1 MVEPVGFV
9 EAWRAQFPE
18 SDPPC
23 MDLNSQGDI
32 EQELDKCKLSIK
44 HLEKE
49 VNKERFRMIYL
60 QTLLA
65 KERKS
70 YDGQRWG
77 FRRMP
82 QANDGD
88 LPSGPDSQRSHK
100 NDTPVEE
107 QQDRG
112 PARTVR
118 CKLLPEV
125 EVVDGASPAKQKS
138 GVSPPRQESEIPDF
152 PVGTGSVAA
161 LRSNFER
168 IRRAHSHTAGDGR
181 ALSVMSGQEKPFYV
195 NVEYHHER
203 GLVKVNDKEVS
214 DKISTL
220 GCQAMQMERKRSLH
234 SLPGNLSAATGDIS
248 KSVQRGRSTEGNCSY
263 NGSYDDTEVSPH
275 FLKDSVIRSTG
286 GKSERQPLECQP
298 YTSVYVGGM
307 MTDGDTR
314 VIHIR
319 DRSIEEDAHLTWP
332 RRSYSPGSFDD
343 VGGGYTPDCS
353 SNENL
358 TSSEEDFS
366 SGQSSQVSP
375 SPTTYQMY
383 REKSRSPSQN
393 SQQSFESSSPPT
405 PLSQKHLKQ
414 QVMVSE
420 ASIIGVRKMGQIW
433 PSDRDST
440 TSNRTSH
447 DNGVQ
452 GDLEPPYNETPLSY
466 GYDLEHSEEHHPCHD
481 PLSFTESP
489 SSSPRL
495 RSKTRSSHDTQSS
508 GSLESTLSVELDQ
521 EKGLEMRK
529 WVLSGILASE
539 ETYLSHLEALL
550 IPMKPL
556 RAAATTSQPMLT
568 IQEIETI
575 FFKVP
580 ELHEIH
586 KDFYDALLP
595 RIQDWSHQQCVGDLF
610 QKLASQLGVYR
621 AFVDNYKV
629 AVETADKCCQANAQ
643 FAEIS
648 ENLKVKSTKDCK
660 DQSSKNSL
668 ETLLYKPVDRV
679 TRSTLVLHDLLKHT
693 PSSHPDYPHLQDA
706 LRISQ
711 NFLSSINEEI
721 TPRRQS
727 MTVKKGENRQLLRD
741 RFMVELVEGSRKLRH
756 IFLFTDLLL
765 CAKLKKQAA
774 GKGQQYDCKW
784 YIPLADLTFQTI
796 EDCEST
802 PIPLIQD
809 EEIDAMK
816 IKISQIKSEIQRE
829 KRTTK
834 GPKVIERLRKK
845 LSEQES
851 LLLLMSPNMAFRVAN
866 RNGKGFTFLISSDYE
881 RAEWRDIIREQQKK
895 CFKSFS
901 LTSLELQM
909 LTNSC
914 VKLQTVH
921 TIPMTMNKE
930 DDESSGLYGFLNVI
944 IHSASGIKQSLNLYC
959 SLEVDSFGYFV
970 NKAKTRVYRDSTEPN
985 WNEEFEIE
993 LEGSQT
999 LRLLCYEKCCNKT
1012 KQSKEDGEVT
1022 DKIMAKGQIK
1032 LDPQTLQNKDWQ
1044 RTVITMNGIEVKLSM
1059 KFTSREFSLKR
1070 MPSRKQSGVF
1080 GVKIN
1085 VVTKRERSKVPLIV
1099 RQCVEEIERR
1109 GMEEVGIYRVSG
1121 VATDIQALKAAFD
1134 SNNKDVSVMMRE
1146 MDVNAIAGTLKLYF
1160 RELPEPLFTDE
1171 LYPNF
1176 AGGIALSDSVAKE
1189 SCMVNLLLSLPEP
1202 NFVTFLFLL
1211 DHLKRVAE
1219 IESINKMSLHNLATV
1234 FGPTLLRPSE
1244 KDSKIS
1250 NSSQP
1255 ISMNDSWSLEV
1266 MAQVQVLLYFLQLES
1281 IPTPDSKRQSLLFST
1296 EV

>member
-9 EAWRAQFPE
+9 AAWRAQFPE

-23 MDLNSQGDI
+23 MELNSLGNI
-32 EQELDKCKLSIK
+32 EQELDKCKASIR

-77 FRRMP
+77 FKSTPLM
-82 QANDGD
+82 NDGD
-88 LPSGPDSQRSHK
+88 MPSGADRSHT
-100 NDTPVEE
+100 DEVTVEE
-107 QQDRG
+107 QQQRG
-112 PARTVR
+112 PGKTAR
-118 CKLLPEV
+118 CKPHPEG
-125 EVVDGASPAKQKS
+125 EVDGASPAKQKG
-138 GVSPPRQESEIPDF
+138 GVSPVRQESEIPDF

-168 IRRAHSHTAGDGR
+168 IRRANSHTAGDGR
-181 ALSVMSGQEKPFYV
+181 GLSVMASQDKPFYV
-195 NVEYHHER
+195 NMEYHHDR
-203 GLVKVNDKEVS
+203 GLVKVNDRDVS

-220 GCQAMQMERKRSLH
+220 GSQAMQMERKRSLH
-234 SLPGNLSAATGDIS
+234 SLPGNLSAASGDIS
-248 KSVQRGRSTEGNCSY
+248 KAVQRGRSTEGNCSY
-263 NGSYDDTEVSPH
+263 NGSYDDAEVSPH

-286 GKSERQPLECQP
+286 GKSERQPAECQP

-307 MTDGDTR
+307 MADGDTR

-319 DRSIEEDAHLTWP
+319 DHSIDEEAHLTWP

-366 SGQSSQVSP
+366 SGQSSHVSP

-383 REKSRSPSQN
+383 RDKSRSPSQH

-405 PLSQKHLKQ
+405 PLSQKCLKQ

-420 ASIIGVRKMGQIW
+420 ASIIGVRKTGQIW
-433 PSDRDST
+433 PSDGNST
-440 TSNRTSH
+440 TSSRTSH
-447 DNGVQ
+447 DNSVQ
-452 GDLEPPYNETPLSY
+452 GDLEAPYNETPPSY
-466 GYDLEHSEEHHPCHD
+466 GYDLEHSEEHQPRHD
-481 PLSFTESP
+481 PLSFSRSP

-495 RSKTRSSHDTQSS
+495 CSKSRSSRDTQSS

-568 IQEIETI
+568 IQQIETI

-595 RIQDWSHQQCVGDLF
+595 RIQDWGHQQCVGDLF

-660 DQSSKNSL
+660 DQSAKNSL

-693 PSSHPDYPHLQDA
+693 PSNHPDYPLLQDA

-756 IFLFTDLLL
+756 VFLFTDLLL
-765 CAKLKKQAA
+765 CTKLKKQAA

-784 YIPLADLTFQTI
+784 YIPLADLTFQTL

-802 PIPLIQD
+802 PIPLVQD

-816 IKISQIKSEIQRE
+816 IKISQIKNEIQRE

-881 RAEWRDIIREQQKK
+881 RAEWREIIREQQKK

-930 DDESSGLYGFLNVI
+930 DDESPGLYGFLNVI
-944 IHSASGIKQSLNLYC
+944 VHSASGLKQSLNLYC

-999 LRLLCYEKCCNKT
+999 VRLLCYEKCCSKT
-1012 KQSKEDGEVT
+1012 KQSKEDGEIT
-1022 DKIMAKGQIK
+1022 DKIMAKGQLK

-1109 GMEEVGIYRVSG
+1109 GMDEVGIYRVSG

-1134 SNNKDVSVMMRE
+1134 SNNRDVSVMMRE

-1176 AGGIALSDSVAKE
+1176 SGGIALSDCVAKE
-1189 SCMVNLLLSLPEP
+1189 SCMLNLLLSLPEP
-1202 NFVTFLFLL
+1202 NLVTFLFLL
-1211 DHLKRVAE
+1211 DHLKRVADN
-1219 IESINKMSLHNLATV
+1219 ESINKMSLHNLATV

>member
-1 MVEPVGFV
+1 MEVIKGVPVRFWGVESAGRV
-9 EAWRAQFPE
+9 E
-18 SDPPC
+18 
-23 MDLNSQGDI
+23 
-32 EQELDKCKLSIK
+32 
-44 HLEKE
+44 
-49 VNKERFRMIYL
+49 
-60 QTLLA
+60 
-65 KERKS
+65 
-70 YDGQRWG
+70 
-77 FRRMP
+77 
-82 QANDGD
+82 
-88 LPSGPDSQRSHK
+88 
-100 NDTPVEE
+100 
-107 QQDRG
+107 
-112 PARTVR
+112 
-118 CKLLPEV
+118 
-125 EVVDGASPAKQKS
+125 
-138 GVSPPRQESEIPDF
+138 
-152 PVGTGSVAA
+152 
-161 LRSNFER
+161 
-168 IRRAHSHTAGDGR
+168 
-181 ALSVMSGQEKPFYV
+181 
-195 NVEYHHER
+195 
-203 GLVKVNDKEVS
+203 
-214 DKISTL
+214 
-220 GCQAMQMERKRSLH
+220 
-234 SLPGNLSAATGDIS
+234 
-248 KSVQRGRSTEGNCSY
+248 
-263 NGSYDDTEVSPH
+263 
-275 FLKDSVIRSTG
+275 
-286 GKSERQPLECQP
+286 
-298 YTSVYVGGM
+298 
-307 MTDGDTR
+307 
-314 VIHIR
+314 
-319 DRSIEEDAHLTWP
+319 
-332 RRSYSPGSFDD
+332 
-343 VGGGYTPDCS
+343 GGGGAVT
-353 SNENL
+353 
-358 TSSEEDFS
+358 
-366 SGQSSQVSP
+366 V
-375 SPTTYQMY
+375 PT
-383 REKSRSPSQN
+383 
-393 SQQSFESSSPPT
+393 F
-405 PLSQKHLKQ
+405 
-414 QVMVSE
+414 
-420 ASIIGVRKMGQIW
+420 
-433 PSDRDST
+433 
-440 TSNRTSH
+440 
-447 DNGVQ
+447 
-452 GDLEPPYNETPLSY
+452 
-466 GYDLEHSEEHHPCHD
+466 
-481 PLSFTESP
+481 
-489 SSSPRL
+489 
-495 RSKTRSSHDTQSS
+495 
-508 GSLESTLSVELDQ
+508 VELDQ

-539 ETYLSHLEALL
+539 EIYLSHLEALL

-568 IQEIETI
+568 IQQTETI

-595 RIQDWSHQQCVGDLF
+595 RVQDWGHQQCVGDLF

-660 DQSSKNSL
+660 DQSAKNSL

-693 PSSHPDYPHLQDA
+693 PSSHQDYALLLDA

-756 IFLFTDLLL
+756 VFLFTDLLL
-765 CAKLKKQAA
+765 CTKLKKQAA

-802 PIPLIQD
+802 PIPLVQD
-809 EEIDAMK
+809 EEIDALK
-816 IKISQIKSEIQRE
+816 IKISQIKNEIQRE

-866 RNGKGFTFLISSDYE
+866 RNGKVSHESQRRFLLLNS
-881 RAEWRDIIREQQKK
+881 

-930 DDESSGLYGFLNVI
+930 GKVHNAFHFLGFN
-944 IHSASGIKQSLNLYC
+944 IHLYC

-999 LRLLCYEKCCNKT
+999 LRLLCYEKCYNKT
-1012 KQSKEDGEVT
+1012 KQSKDDGENA

-1044 RTVITMNGIEVKLSM
+1044 RAVIAMNGIEVKLSM

-1109 GMEEVGIYRVSG
+1109 GMDEVGIYRVSG

-1134 SNNKDVSVMMRE
+1134 SNNRDVSVMMRE

-1160 RELPEPLFTDE
+1160 RELPEPLFTDD

-1176 AGGIALSDSVAKE
+1176 AGGIALSDCVAKE
-1189 SCMVNLLLSLPEP
+1189 SCMLNLLLSVPET
-1202 NFVTFLFLL
+1202 NLVTFLFLL

-1219 IESINKMSLHNLATV
+1219 NECINKMSLHNLATV

>member
-1 MVEPVGFV
+1 MAEPLGFV

-18 SDPPC
+18 TEPPS
-23 MDLNSQGDI
+23 MELNSLGDI
-32 EQELDKCKLSIK
+32 EQELDKCKSSIR

-49 VNKERFRMIYL
+49 VNMERFRMIYL

-77 FRRMP
+77 FKQMP

-88 LPSGPDSQRSHK
+88 LPQGPDSH
-100 NDTPVEE
+100 
-107 QQDRG
+107 G
-112 PARTVR
+112 PQADDAQAEGQLQGRPGKMARTKSNLEGNVN
-118 CKLLPEV
+118 
-125 EVVDGASPAKQKS
+125 GSSQAKQKE
-138 GVSPPRQESEIPDF
+138 GTLPVRHESEPPDF

-168 IRRAHSHTAGDGR
+168 IRRANSHTAADSRG
-181 ALSVMSGQEKPFYV
+181 LSATGSQEKPFYV
-195 NVEYHHER
+195 NMEYHHER

-234 SLPGNLSAATGDIS
+234 SLPGNLSAMAGEIS
-248 KSVQRGRSTEGNCSY
+248 KAALRGRSSEGNCCY
-263 NGSYDDTEVSPH
+263 NGSYDDSDANPH
-275 FLKDSVIRSTG
+275 FQKSG
-286 GKSERQPLECQP
+286 GKSERQPVECQP
-298 YTSVYVGGM
+298 YTSVYVGAM
-307 MTDGDTR
+307 MPDVDTR
-314 VIHIR
+314 VIHVK
-319 DRSIEEDAHLTWP
+319 DHSIEEDPHLTWP
-332 RRSYSPGSFDD
+332 RRSYSPGTFDD
-343 VGGGYTPDCS
+343 AGGGYTPDCS

-366 SGQSSQVSP
+366 SGPSSHVSP
-375 SPTTYQMY
+375 SPTTYQMF
-383 REKSRSPSQN
+383 REKSRSPSQ
-393 SQQSFESSSPPT
+393 QSLDSGSPPT
-405 PLSQKHLKQ
+405 PVSQKSLKHQ
-414 QVMVSE
+414 GLASE
-420 ASIIGVRKMGQIW
+420 ASIIRVRKVGQTW
-433 PSDRDST
+433 PSDGNST
-440 TSNRTSH
+440 TSSRTSH
-447 DNGVQ
+447 DNSIQ
-452 GDLEPPYNETPLSY
+452 GDMETPYNENSPSY
-466 GYDLEHSEEHHPCHD
+466 GYDLEQSEENQPRHD
-481 PLSFTESP
+481 SLSFSGSPP
-489 SSSPRL
+489 SSLRL
-495 RSKTRSSHDTQSS
+495 RSKNRNSRDTQSS
-508 GSLESTLSVELDQ
+508 GSLESTQSVELDQ

-556 RAAATTSQPMLT
+556 RAVATTSQPMLT
-568 IQEIETI
+568 IPEIETI

-595 RIQDWSHQQCVGDLF
+595 RVQDWSNQQCVGDLF

-643 FAEIS
+643 FAQIS

-660 DQSSKNSL
+660 EQPAKNSL

-693 PSSHPDYPHLQDA
+693 PSSHPDYPLLQDA

-727 MTVKKGENRQLLRD
+727 MTIKKGENRQLLRD

-765 CAKLKKQAA
+765 CTKLKKQAA
-774 GKGQQYDCKW
+774 GKGQHYDCKW

-796 EDCEST
+796 EDSESS
-802 PIPLIQD
+802 PIPLVQE

-816 IKISQIKSEIQRE
+816 IKISQIRNDIQRE

-834 GPKVIERLRKK
+834 GPKVIERLKKK

-851 LLLLMSPNMAFRVAN
+851 LLLLMSPNMAFKVAN

-881 RAEWRDIIREQQKK
+881 RAEWREIIREQQKK

-930 DDESSGLYGFLNVI
+930 DDESSGLCGFLDVI
-944 IHSASGIKQSLNLYC
+944 VHSATGLKHSLNLYC

-970 NKAKTRVYRDSTEPN
+970 NKAKTRVYRDSTEPS

-999 LRLLCYEKCCNKT
+999 LRLLCYEKCCSKP

-1022 DKIMAKGQIK
+1022 DKIIAKGQIK

-1044 RTVITMNGIEVKLSM
+1044 RAVIAMNGIEVKLSM
-1059 KFTSREFSLKR
+1059 KFNSREFSLKR

-1085 VVTKRERSKVPLIV
+1085 AVTKRERSKVPLIV

-1109 GMEEVGIYRVSG
+1109 GMDEVGIYRVSG

-1189 SCMVNLLLSLPEP
+1189 SCMLNLLLSLPEP
-1202 NFVTFLFLL
+1202 NLVTFLFLL

-1219 IESINKMSLHNLATV
+1219 NECINKMSLHNLATV

-1244 KDSKIS
+1244 KDTKIS
-1250 NSSQP
+1250 TSSQP
-1255 ISMNDSWSLEV
+1255 LSMNDSWSLEV

-1281 IPTPDSKRQSLLFST
+1281 LPTPDSKRQSLLFST

>member
-18 SDPPC
+18 TDPPC
-23 MDLNSQGDI
+23 MELNSLGDI
-32 EQELDKCKLSIK
+32 EQELDKCKTSIRQ
-44 HLEKE
+44 LEKE

-77 FRRMP
+77 FKRTP
-82 QANDGD
+82 KTTEAD
-88 LPSGPDSQRSHK
+88 LPSSPDGQRAHME
-100 NDTPVEE
+100 EE
-107 QQDRG
+107 QQHRG
-112 PARTVR
+112 HGKITR
-118 CKLLPEV
+118 CKPTPEG
-125 EVVDGASPAKQKS
+125 EVDGASPAKQMG
-138 GVSPPRQESEIPDF
+138 GVSPVRQESELPDF

-168 IRRAHSHTAGDGR
+168 IRRANSHTAGDGR
-181 ALSVMSGQEKPFYV
+181 GLSVIGGLEKPFYV
-195 NVEYHHER
+195 NMEYHHER
-203 GLVKVNDKEVS
+203 GLVRVNDREVS

-220 GCQAMQMERKRSLH
+220 GCQAMQMERKRCLH

-248 KSVQRGRSTEGNCSY
+248 KAVQRGRSTEGNCSY
-263 NGSYDDTEVSPH
+263 NGSYDDAEVNPH
-275 FLKDSVIRSTG
+275 FLRDSVIRSTG
-286 GKSERQPLECQP
+286 GKSERQPVECQP

-307 MTDGDTR
+307 MADGDTR
-314 VIHIR
+314 VIHIT
-319 DRSIEEDAHLTWP
+319 DHSIEEEAHLTWP
-332 RRSYSPGSFDD
+332 RRSYSPGGFED

-366 SGQSSQVSP
+366 SGQSSHVSP

-383 REKSRSPSQN
+383 REKSRSPSQH
-393 SQQSFESSSPPT
+393 SQQSFDSSSPPT
-405 PLSQKHLKQ
+405 LLSQKRLKQ
-414 QVMVSE
+414 QVSE
-420 ASIIGVRKMGQIW
+420 ASIIGVHKTGQIW
-433 PSDRDST
+433 PSDGDST
-440 TSNRTSH
+440 TSIRTSH
-447 DNGVQ
+447 DNSVQ
-452 GDLEPPYNETPLSY
+452 GDLEASCNENPPSY
-466 GYDLEHSEEHHPCHD
+466 GYDLEHSEEHQPRHD
-481 PLSFTESP
+481 PLSFTGSP
-489 SSSPRL
+489 SSSPQL
-495 RSKTRSSHDTQSS
+495 RSKSRSSRDTQSS

-568 IQEIETI
+568 IQQIETI

-595 RIQDWSHQQCVGDLF
+595 RVQDWSHQQCVGDLF

-660 DQSSKNSL
+660 DQLAKNSL

-693 PSSHPDYPHLQDA
+693 PSSHPDYPLLQDA

-756 IFLFTDLLL
+756 VFLFTDLLL
-765 CAKLKKQAA
+765 CTKLKKQAA

-802 PIPLIQD
+802 PIPLVQD

-816 IKISQIKSEIQRE
+816 IKISQIKNDIQRE

-834 GPKVIERLRKK
+834 GTKVIERLRKK

-881 RAEWRDIIREQQKK
+881 RAEWREIIREQQKK

-921 TIPMTMNKE
+921 SIPMTMNKE

-944 IHSASGIKQSLNLYC
+944 VHSASGLKQSLNLYC

-999 LRLLCYEKCCNKT
+999 LRLLCYEKCCNKI
-1012 KQSKEDGEVT
+1012 KQSKEEGEFT

-1059 KFTSREFSLKR
+1059 KFTGREFSLKR

-1134 SNNKDVSVMMRE
+1134 SNNKDVSIMMRE

-1202 NFVTFLFLL
+1202 NLVTFLFVL

-1219 IESINKMSLHNLATV
+1219 NEGINKMSLHNLATV

-1250 NSSQP
+1250 SSSQP

-1266 MAQVQVLLYFLQLES
+1266 MAQVQVLLYFLQLDS
-1281 IPTPDSKRQSLLFST
+1281 IPAPDSKRQSLLFST

>member
-9 EAWRAQFPE
+9 ETWRAQFPE

-23 MDLNSQGDI
+23 MELNSLGDI
-32 EQELDKCKLSIK
+32 EQELDKCKSSIR

-77 FRRMP
+77 FKKMP
-82 QANDGD
+82 QMSDRD
-88 LPSGPDSQRSHK
+88 LLSPPDSQKSHT
-100 NDTPVEE
+100 DETSVEE
-107 QQDRG
+107 QQRG
-112 PARTVR
+112 LGKPVR
-118 CKLLPEV
+118 CKPHPE
-125 EVVDGASPAKQKS
+125 EEVDGASPAKQKG
-138 GVSPPRQESEIPDF
+138 GVSLDRSESEIPDF

-168 IRRAHSHTAGDGR
+168 IRRASSHTAGDGR
-181 ALSVMSGQEKPFYV
+181 GLSVMGGPEKPFYV
-195 NVEYHHER
+195 NMEYHYER
-203 GLVKVNDKEVS
+203 GLVRVNDREVS

-234 SLPGNLSAATGDIS
+234 SLPGNLSAATGDIN
-248 KSVQRGRSTEGNCSY
+248 KAVQRGRSTEGNCSY
-263 NGSYDDTEVSPH
+263 NSSYDEAEVNPH
-275 FLKDSVIRSTG
+275 FLKDSMIRSSG
-286 GKSERQPLECQP
+286 EKSERQPAECQP
-298 YTSVYVGGM
+298 YTSVYVGGI

-314 VIHIR
+314 VIHIK
-319 DRSIEEDAHLTWP
+319 DHSIEEDAHLTWP

-343 VGGGYTPDCS
+343 VGEGYTPDCS

-366 SGQSSQVSP
+366 SGQSSHVSP
-375 SPTTYQMY
+375 SSTAYQMY
-383 REKSRSPSQN
+383 REKSRSPSQH
-393 SQQSFESSSPPT
+393 SQQSFDSSSPPT

-420 ASIIGVRKMGQIW
+420 ASIIGVRKTGQIW
-433 PSDRDST
+433 PSDGDST

-447 DNGVQ
+447 DNSVQ
-452 GDLEPPYNETPLSY
+452 GDLEAPYNETLPSY
-466 GYDLEHSEEHHPCHD
+466 GYDLEHSEEHQPRHD
-481 PLSFTESP
+481 PLSFTGSP

-495 RSKTRSSHDTQSS
+495 RSKSRCSQDTQSS
-508 GSLESTLSVELDQ
+508 GSLESTLS
-521 EKGLEMRK
+521 
-529 WVLSGILASE
+529 
-539 ETYLSHLEALL
+539 
-550 IPMKPL
+550 PMKPL

-568 IQEIETI
+568 IQQIETI

-595 RIQDWSHQQCVGDLF
+595 RVQDWTYQQCVGDLF

-660 DQSSKNSL
+660 DQLAKNSL

-693 PSSHPDYPHLQDA
+693 PSSHPDYPLLQDA

-756 IFLFTDLLL
+756 VFLFTDLLL
-765 CAKLKKQAA
+765 CTKLKKQAA

-802 PIPLIQD
+802 PIPLVQD
-809 EEIDAMK
+809 EEIDSMK
-816 IKISQIKSEIQRE
+816 IKISQIKNEIQRE

-881 RAEWRDIIREQQKK
+881 RAEWREIIR
-895 CFKSFS
+895 FKSFS

-944 IHSASGIKQSLNLYC
+944 VHSASGLKQSLNLYC
-959 SLEVDSFGYFV
+959 SLEVDAFGYFV

-1012 KQSKEDGEVT
+1012 KQSKEDGEIT

-1032 LDPQTLQNKDWQ
+1032 VWTNETYLGQKPSFSKSFL
-1044 RTVITMNGIEVKLSM
+1044 TV
-1059 KFTSREFSLKR
+1059 
-1070 MPSRKQSGVF
+1070 
-1080 GVKIN
+1080 
-1085 VVTKRERSKVPLIV
+1085 
-1099 RQCVEEIERR
+1099 
-1109 GMEEVGIYRVSG
+1109 
-1121 VATDIQALKAAFD
+1121 
-1134 SNNKDVSVMMRE
+1134 
-1146 MDVNAIAGTLKLYF
+1146 
-1160 RELPEPLFTDE
+1160 
-1171 LYPNF
+1171 
-1176 AGGIALSDSVAKE
+1176 
-1189 SCMVNLLLSLPEP
+1189 
-1202 NFVTFLFLL
+1202 
-1211 DHLKRVAE
+1211 
-1219 IESINKMSLHNLATV
+1219 
-1234 FGPTLLRPSE
+1234 
-1244 KDSKIS
+1244 
-1250 NSSQP
+1250 
-1255 ISMNDSWSLEV
+1255 
-1266 MAQVQVLLYFLQLES
+1266 
-1281 IPTPDSKRQSLLFST
+1281 
-1296 EV
+1296 

>member
-152 PVGTGSVAA
+152 P
-161 LRSNFER
+161 
-168 IRRAHSHTAGDGR
+168 
-181 ALSVMSGQEKPFYV
+181 
-195 NVEYHHER
+195 
-203 GLVKVNDKEVS
+203 
-214 DKISTL
+214 
-220 GCQAMQMERKRSLH
+220 
-234 SLPGNLSAATGDIS
+234 
-248 KSVQRGRSTEGNCSY
+248 
-263 NGSYDDTEVSPH
+263 
-275 FLKDSVIRSTG
+275 
-286 GKSERQPLECQP
+286 
-298 YTSVYVGGM
+298 
-307 MTDGDTR
+307 
-314 VIHIR
+314 
-319 DRSIEEDAHLTWP
+319 
-332 RRSYSPGSFDD
+332 
-343 VGGGYTPDCS
+343 
-353 SNENL
+353 
-358 TSSEEDFS
+358 
-366 SGQSSQVSP
+366 
-375 SPTTYQMY
+375 
-383 REKSRSPSQN
+383 
-393 SQQSFESSSPPT
+393 
-405 PLSQKHLKQ
+405 
-414 QVMVSE
+414 
-420 ASIIGVRKMGQIW
+420 
-433 PSDRDST
+433 
-440 TSNRTSH
+440 
-447 DNGVQ
+447 
-452 GDLEPPYNETPLSY
+452 PPYNETPLSY

-648 ENLKVKSTKDCK
+648 ENLKVKSTKDS
-660 DQSSKNSL
+660 DSSSS
-668 ETLLYKPVDRV
+668 TALLYKPVDRV

-866 RNGKGFTFLISSDYE
+866 RNGKVS
-881 RAEWRDIIREQQKK
+881 RD
-895 CFKSFS
+895 FS

-1211 DHLKRVAE
+1211 DHLK
-1219 IESINKMSLHNLATV
+1219 SSTV
-1234 FGPTLLRPSE
+1234 LKKNTVKHFFFGPTF
-1244 KDSKIS
+1244 
-1250 NSSQP
+1250 
-1255 ISMNDSWSLEV
+1255 WSLEV

>member
-9 EAWRAQFPE
+9 EAWKAQFPE

-23 MDLNSQGDI
+23 MELNSMGDI
-32 EQELDKCKLSIK
+32 EQELDKCKTSIK
-44 HLEKE
+44 ELEKE

-77 FRRMP
+77 FKRIP
-82 QANDGD
+82 QTSDGD
-88 LPSGPDSQRSHK
+88 LPAVPDIQMSHK
-100 NDTPVEE
+100 EEVLVVQPQTAPGKTGKRSPDTE
-107 QQDRG
+107 G
-112 PARTVR
+112 
-118 CKLLPEV
+118 EV
-125 EVVDGASPAKQKS
+125 EVAKQKT
-138 GVSPPRQESEIPDF
+138 GETPARQESDFSEF
-152 PVGTGSVAA
+152 PVGPGSVAA

-168 IRRAHSHTAGDGR
+168 IRRANSHTGGDGR
-181 ALSVMSGQEKPFYV
+181 GFSVTGGPDKPFYV
-195 NVEYHHER
+195 NMEYHYER
-203 GLVKVNDKEVS
+203 GLVKVNDKDVS
-214 DKISTL
+214 EKISTL
-220 GCQAMQMERKRSLH
+220 GCQAMQMERKRTLYSV
-234 SLPGNLSAATGDIS
+234 PGNLSATTGDIN
-248 KSVQRGRSTEGNCSY
+248 KCFQRGRSTEGTCSY
-263 NGSYDDTEVSPH
+263 TGSYDEPEVTHH
-275 FLKDSVIRSTG
+275 FLKDGSTG
-286 GKSERQPLECQP
+286 GKSEPQPIECQP

-307 MTDGDTR
+307 MAEGDTR
-314 VIHIR
+314 VIHIK
-319 DRSIEEDAHLTWP
+319 DHSIDENTHLTWP
-332 RRSYSPGSFDD
+332 RRSCSPSGFEDD
-343 VGGGYTPDCS
+343 GGGGYTPDCS

-366 SGQSSQVSP
+366 SSQSSHISP
-375 SPTTYQMY
+375 SPTTYPMF
-383 REKSRSPSQN
+383 RNKSRSPSQ
-393 SQQSFESSSPPT
+393 QSFDSSSPPT
-405 PLSQKHLKQ
+405 PISQKRLKQ
-414 QVMVSE
+414 QVEVTE
-420 ASIIGVRKMGQIW
+420 QIRGHKAGQPW
-433 PSDRDST
+433 PSDGEST
-440 TSNRTSH
+440 TSSRTSH
-447 DNGVQ
+447 DNSVQ
-452 GDLEPPYNETPLSY
+452 GDLDTEASPSFN
-466 GYDLEHSEEHHPCHD
+466 YDLEHSEEQSCHD
-481 PLSFTESP
+481 ALSLTGSPLSSP
-489 SSSPRL
+489 KL
-495 RSKTRSSHDTQSS
+495 RSKSRCSRDTQSS

-521 EKGLEMRK
+521 EKGVEMRK
-529 WVLSGILASE
+529 WVVSGILASE

-568 IQEIETI
+568 IQQIETI

-595 RIQDWSHQQCVGDLF
+595 RVQDWNYQQCVGDLF
-610 QKLASQLGVYR
+610 QRLASQLGVYR

-629 AVETADKCCQANAQ
+629 AVATADKCCQANTQ
-643 FAEIS
+643 FAQIS
-648 ENLKVKSTKDCK
+648 ENLKVKSTKDSK
-660 DQSSKNSL
+660 DQSAKRSL

-693 PSSHPDYPHLQDA
+693 PASHPDYPLLQDA

-727 MTVKKGENRQLLRD
+727 MTVQKGENRQLLRD

-756 IFLFTDLLL
+756 VFLFTDLLL
-765 CAKLKKQAA
+765 CTKLKKQAA
-774 GKGQQYDCKW
+774 GKGQQYECKW
-784 YIPLADLTFQTI
+784 YIPLVDLTFQTI

-802 PIPLIQD
+802 PIPLVQD

-816 IKISQIKSEIQRE
+816 IKLSQIKNEIQRE
-829 KRTTK
+829 KRTAK
-834 GPKVIERLRKK
+834 GPKAMERLRKR

-881 RAEWRDIIREQQKK
+881 RAEWRETIREQQKK

-921 TIPMTMNKE
+921 TIPLTMNKD
-930 DDESSGLYGFLNVI
+930 DDESPGLYGFLNVI
-944 IHSASGIKQSLNLYC
+944 VHSASGLKQTSNLYC

-970 NKAKTRVYRDSTEPN
+970 NKAKTRVYRDSTEPS

-993 LEGSQT
+993 LEGSQM
-999 LRLLCYEKCCNKT
+999 LRLLCYEKSCNKP
-1012 KQSKEDGEVT
+1012 KQSKEDGEMT
-1022 DKIMAKGQIK
+1022 DKIMVKGQIK
-1032 LDPQTLQNKDWQ
+1032 LDPQNLQNKDWQ
-1044 RTVITMNGIEVKLSM
+1044 RTVIAMNGVQVKLSM

-1121 VATDIQALKAAFD
+1121 VATEIQALKAAFE
-1134 SNNKDVSVMMRE
+1134 SNNKDVSVFMRD

-1176 AGGIALSDSVAKE
+1176 SGGIALSDTVAKE
-1189 SCMVNLLLSLPEP
+1189 SCMLNLLLSLPEP
-1202 NFVTFLFLL
+1202 NLVTFLFLL

-1219 IESINKMSLHNLATV
+1219 NESYNKMSLHNLATV

-1244 KDSKIS
+1244 KDTKITI

-1281 IPTPDSKRQSLLFST
+1281 IPAPDSKRQSLLFST

>member
-23 MDLNSQGDI
+23 MELNSLGDI
-32 EQELDKCKLSIK
+32 EQELDKCKTSIRQ
-44 HLEKE
+44 LEKE

-77 FRRMP
+77 FKRTP
-82 QANDGD
+82 QTRDGD
-88 LPSGPDSQRSHK
+88 LPSGSDSQRSLT
-100 NDTPVEE
+100 DEAPVEE
-107 QQDRG
+107 
-112 PARTVR
+112 
-118 CKLLPEV
+118 CKPHPEG
-125 EVVDGASPAKQKS
+125 EVDGASPAKQKG
-138 GVSPPRQESEIPDF
+138 GVSPVRQESEVPDF

-168 IRRAHSHTAGDGR
+168 IRRANSHTAGDGR
-181 ALSVMSGQEKPFYV
+181 GLSVMGGQEKPFYV
-195 NVEYHHER
+195 NMEYHHER
-203 GLVKVNDKEVS
+203 GLVKVNDREVS

-220 GCQAMQMERKRSLH
+220 GCQAMQIERKRSLH
-234 SLPGNLSAATGDIS
+234 SVPGNLSAATGDIS
-248 KSVQRGRSTEGNCSY
+248 KAVQRGRSTEGKCSY
-263 NGSYDDTEVSPH
+263 NGSYDEAEVTPH
-275 FLKDSVIRSTG
+275 FLRDSATRSTG
-286 GKSERQPLECQP
+286 GKSERQLAECQP

-319 DRSIEEDAHLTWP
+319 DHSIEEDAHLTWP

-366 SGQSSQVSP
+366 SGQSSHVSP

-383 REKSRSPSQN
+383 REKSRSPSQ
-393 SQQSFESSSPPT
+393 QSFDSSSPPT
-405 PLSQKHLKQ
+405 PFSQKRLKQ

-420 ASIIGVRKMGQIW
+420 ASIIGVRKTGQIW
-433 PSDRDST
+433 PSDGDST
-440 TSNRTSH
+440 TSKA
-447 DNGVQ
+447 
-452 GDLEPPYNETPLSY
+452 PYNETPPSY
-466 GYDLEHSEEHHPCHD
+466 GYDLEHSEEHQPCHD
-481 PLSFTESP
+481 PLSYTGSP

-495 RSKTRSSHDTQSS
+495 RSKSRSSRDTQSS

-568 IQEIETI
+568 IQQIETI

-595 RIQDWSHQQCVGDLF
+595 RVQDWSHQQCVGDLF

-660 DQSSKNSL
+660 DQSAKNSL

-693 PSSHPDYPHLQDA
+693 PPSHPDHPLLQDA

-756 IFLFTDLLL
+756 VFLFTDLLL
-765 CAKLKKQAA
+765 CTKLKKQAA

-802 PIPLIQD
+802 PIPLVQD

-816 IKISQIKSEIQRE
+816 IKISQIKNEIQRE

-881 RAEWRDIIREQQKK
+881 RAEWREIIREQQKK

-930 DDESSGLYGFLNVI
+930 DDESPGLYGFLNVI
-944 IHSASGIKQSLNLYC
+944 VHSASGLKQSLNLYC

-1012 KQSKEDGEVT
+1012 KQNKEDGEIT

-1044 RTVITMNGIEVKLSM
+1044 RTVIAMNGIEVKLSM
-1059 KFTSREFSLKR
+1059 KFASREFSLKR

-1189 SCMVNLLLSLPEP
+1189 SCMLNLLLSLPEP
-1202 NFVTFLFLL
+1202 NLVTFLFLL

-1219 IESINKMSLHNLATV
+1219 NESINKMSLHNLATV

>member
-1 MVEPVGFV
+1 MVEPLGFV

-23 MDLNSQGDI
+23 MELKSLGDI
-32 EQELDKCKLSIK
+32 EQELDKCKSSIRR
-44 HLEKE
+44 LEKE

-77 FRRMP
+77 FKRTP
-82 QANDGD
+82 QTDDGD
-88 LPSGPDSQRSHK
+88 PPAGPDGQRSQ
-100 NDTPVEE
+100 VEGSPGE
-107 QQDRG
+107 HQQQRG
-112 PARTVR
+112 PCKPAR
-118 CKLLPEV
+118 CKPHSEG
-125 EVVDGASPAKQKS
+125 EVDGVSPAKQKG
-138 GVSPPRQESEIPDF
+138 GVSPVRPESELPDF

-168 IRRAHSHTAGDGR
+168 IRRANSHTAGDGR
-181 ALSVMSGQEKPFYV
+181 GLSVLGGQEKPFYV
-195 NVEYHHER
+195 NMEYHHER
-203 GLVKVNDKEVS
+203 GLVKVNDREVS

-234 SLPGNLSAATGDIS
+234 SLPGNLSAASGDIS
-248 KSVQRGRSTEGNCSY
+248 RAVQRGRSTEGGCGY
-263 NGSYDDTEVSPH
+263 NGSYDEPEVSPH
-275 FLKDSVIRSTG
+275 VRPAG
-286 GKSERQPLECQP
+286 GKPECQP

-307 MTDGDTR
+307 MADGDTR

-319 DRSIEEDAHLTWP
+319 DHSMEEDAHLTWP
-332 RRSYSPGSFDD
+332 RRSYSPGSFED

-366 SGQSSQVSP
+366 SGQSSHVSP

-383 REKSRSPSQN
+383 REKSRSPSQ
-393 SQQSFESSSPPT
+393 QSFDSSSPPT
-405 PLSQKHLKQ
+405 PLSQKRLKQ
-414 QVMVSE
+414 QGIVSE
-420 ASIIGVRKMGQIW
+420 TPIIGGRKSGPIW
-433 PSDRDST
+433 PCDGDST
-440 TSNRTSH
+440 TSSRTSH
-447 DNGVQ
+447 DNSLQ
-452 GDLEPPYNETPLSY
+452 GDLGESHQPRL
-466 GYDLEHSEEHHPCHD
+466 D
-481 PLSFTESP
+481 PLSFSGSP

-495 RSKTRSSHDTQSS
+495 RSKSRSSRDTQSS

-568 IQEIETI
+568 THQIETI

-595 RIQDWSHQQCVGDLF
+595 RVQDWSHQQCVGDLF

-648 ENLKVKSTKDCK
+648 ENLKVRSTKDCK
-660 DQSSKNSL
+660 DQSAKNSL
-668 ETLLYKPVDRV
+668 EISLPCPCT
-679 TRSTLVLHDLLKHT
+679 
-693 PSSHPDYPHLQDA
+693 HPDHPLLQDA

-727 MTVKKGENRQLLRD
+727 MTVKKGEHRQLLRD

-756 IFLFTDLLL
+756 VFLFTDLLL
-765 CAKLKKQAA
+765 CTKLKKQAA
-774 GKGQQYDCKW
+774 GKAQQYDCKW
-784 YIPLADLTFQTI
+784 YIPLADLTFQTL

-802 PIPLIQD
+802 PIPLVQD

-816 IKISQIKSEIQRE
+816 IKISQIKNEIQRE

-834 GPKVIERLRKK
+834 GSKVMERLRKK

-930 DDESSGLYGFLNVI
+930 DDESPGLYGFLNVI
-944 IHSASGIKQSLNLYC
+944 VHSASGLKHSSNLYC

-970 NKAKTRVYRDSTEPN
+970 NKARTRVHRDSTEPS
-985 WNEEFEIE
+985 WDEEFEIE

-999 LRLLCYEKCCNKT
+999 VRLLCYEKCCNKA
-1012 KQSKEDGEVT
+1012 KQSREEGELT

-1032 LDPQTLQNKDWQ
+1032 LDPQTLQSKDWQ
-1044 RTVITMNGIEVKLSM
+1044 RTVIAMNGIEVKLSM
-1059 KFTSREFSLKR
+1059 KFTGREFSLKR

-1189 SCMVNLLLSLPEP
+1189 SCMLNLLLSLPEP
-1202 NFVTFLFLL
+1202 NLVTFLFVL

-1219 IESINKMSLHNLATV
+1219 NESFNKMSLHNLATV

-1250 NSSQP
+1250 SSSQP

-1266 MAQVQVLLYFLQLES
+1266 MAQVQVLLYFLQLDS